1 MTEYEKNKMY
11 IANKAVEIVDL
22 IKKQEETTDTVQK
35 VNIYLLRKYKDELLK
50 EFEIDVAKEE
60 KFIAEIVKTNNESI
74 KQLLIINKIYSIIAE
89 KMNKEMPDPWYCY
102 GFGGKVDK

>member
-11 IANKAVEIVDL
+11 ISNKAIEIAEL
-22 IKKQEETTDTVQK
+22 IKKQEETMDTVQK

-50 EFEIDVAKEE
+50 EFEIDVANEE
-60 KFIAEIVKTNNESI
+60 KFIAEVIKTDNESI
-74 KQLLIINKIYSIIAE
+74 KQGLIINKIYSKIAE

-102 GFGGKVDK
+102 GFGGKADK